1 MLGAVGVA
9 MGAFG
14 AHGLKKYVTDPDLLE
29 SWKTAAWYQLIH
41 AVMVGVAAALRR
53 GGSAPKLFTAGCLC
67 FSGSIYGLVLLPKG
81 HGLRKLLGPITPI
94 GGLLFIAGWMSMAL
108 GSKHQDMSNPR
119 RE

>member
-1 MLGAVGVA
+1 MFCRLSAACSVLLVFA

-53 GGSAPKLFTAGCLC
+53 GGSAPKLFYCR
-67 FSGSIYGLVLLPKG
+67 LP
-81 HGLRKLLGPITPI
+81 
-94 GGLLFIAGWMSMAL
+94 LF
-108 GSKHQDMSNPR
+108 
-119 RE
+119 